1 MGKENTHEIV
11 TSFGTVIVKD
21 ENPDSID
28 TILKMAKDGMDK
40 INNKTCNVIEE
51 VCNNIK
57 KDVINSNQMLY
68 IPSDVVDIID
78 KIKVLLKVNIE
89 KNI

>member
-1 MGKENTHEIV
+1 MSKENTHEIV

-28 TILKMAKDGMDK
+28 TILRMAKDGMNK
-40 INNKTCNVIEE
+40 INNKTYSVIEE
-51 VCNNIK
+51 VCDNIK

-68 IPSDVVDIID
+68 VPSDVVNIID
-78 KIKVLLKVNIE
+78 KIKVLLKTNIE
-89 KNI
+89 KNM